1 MFAILCNTVCNARF
15 KTVFDEIWY
24 LQLKRGLR
32 WSIEQKSIFLGWRK
46 NKQSRLHHALV
57 GISQIEPII
66 KCHILFWWC
75 SYLWFCEI
83 WILIEIWLPL
93 LISIIYVYTM
103 SIHKQH
109 TTITIFIDIH
119 VRLFDPIWTPI
130 WGLQI
135 VVYKGHICKRNFLSR
150 FPNMHSEV
158 NCKKFANTIFRLT
171 SKENIREVFVLLWTI
186 L

>member
-15 KTVFDEIWY
+15 KTVFDKIWY

-93 LISIIYVYTM
+93 LISIIYFYTM

-109 TTITIFIDIH
+109 SPSYYDYNIYRYTCS
-119 VRLFDPIWTPI
+119 LIWSNLNT
-130 WGLQI
+130 
-135 VVYKGHICKRNFLSR
+135 
-150 FPNMHSEV
+150 NMRSA
-158 NCKKFANTIFRLT
+158 NCCL
-171 SKENIREVFVLLWTI
+171 
-186 L
+186 